1 MVNHY
6 CKHHTVH
13 QLWQHFHWHQHIG
26 LIWIN
31 KNKIIR
37 FHFMIIL
44 LYCLRVLLNKLN
56 QFRLMDHAID
66 LVCFEKLH
74 FTILHHN
81 FLLIIILF

>member
-1 MVNHY
+1 
-6 CKHHTVH
+6 
-13 QLWQHFHWHQHIG
+13 
-26 LIWIN
+26 
-31 KNKIIR
+31 
-37 FHFMIIL
+37 MIIL